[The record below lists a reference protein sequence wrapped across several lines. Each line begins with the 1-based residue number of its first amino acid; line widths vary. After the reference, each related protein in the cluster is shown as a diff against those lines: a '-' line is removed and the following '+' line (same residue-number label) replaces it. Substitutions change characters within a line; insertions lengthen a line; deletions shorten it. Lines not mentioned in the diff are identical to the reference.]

1 MVKHVKELK
10 ASSEEDTELR
20 APWVAQAFI
29 SLFFFSQKLPESDS
43 PVQKS
48 LGLCGVP
55 PSFVTTSLGIVARGN
70 SDQEGDTCCDL
81 CNLSQTRAG
90 MLLTSDNLL
99 ELGR

>member
-1 MVKHVKELK
+1 MFYSIL
-10 ASSEEDTELR
+10 LGC
-20 APWVAQAFI
+20 
-29 SLFFFSQKLPESDS
+29 LLSDS
-43 PVQKS
+43 PVQES

-55 PSFVTTSLGIVARGN
+55 PSFVTTSLGIVTTGN

-81 CNLSQTRAG
+81 CNLSQARAG

>member
-1 MVKHVKELK
+1 MGCPGFHI
-10 ASSEEDTELR
+10 
-20 APWVAQAFI
+20 P
-29 SLFFFSQKLPESDS
+29 FFFLTEMLSDS

-55 PSFVTTSLGIVARGN
+55 PSFVTTGLEIVARGN

-81 CNLSQTRAG
+81 CNFSQARAG